1 MTREI
6 ATRGPWYAA
15 CVEYQ
20 TDSVL
25 GRDGG
30 YDSEKTTSLVLAV
43 VGCSHGNF
51 ALGDVDRADNARRPR
66 GKGRATTGST
76 AVAGASKRGI
86 VQPVG

>member
-6 ATRGPWYAA
+6 ATRGPWYAP

-25 GRDGG
+25 GRDGHH
-30 YDSEKTTSLVLAV
+30 DSKKTTPLVLAA

-51 ALGDVDRADNARRPR
+51 ALGDVDRADNARGPR
-66 GKGRATTGST
+66 GKGRATADST
-76 AVAGASKRGI
+76 AVAGASQRGI